1 MACVLFLMCA
11 EENNMIEAYFI
22 IWEEV
27 CLPLYFMKPA
37 VLFLLSTADQV
48 MSQDWLVPVTQL
60 YLEVRA
66 PAKHGLC
73 ISSTYYDFFMYS

>member
-22 IWEEV
+22 WEV
-27 CLPLYFMKPA
+27 RLPLYFMKPA

-48 MSQDWLVPVTQL
+48 MSQDWLV
-60 YLEVRA
+60 
-66 PAKHGLC
+66 
-73 ISSTYYDFFMYS
+73 ID

>member
-1 MACVLFLMCA
+1 MACVLFLMCT

-22 IWEEV
+22 IWEV
-27 CLPLYFMKPA
+27 RLPLYFMKPA

-73 ISSTYYDFFMYS
+73 ISSTYYDFFIYS

>member
-27 CLPLYFMKPA
+27 RLPLYFMKPA

-48 MSQDWLVPVTQL
+48 MSQDWLV
-60 YLEVRA
+60 
-66 PAKHGLC
+66 
-73 ISSTYYDFFMYS
+73 ID